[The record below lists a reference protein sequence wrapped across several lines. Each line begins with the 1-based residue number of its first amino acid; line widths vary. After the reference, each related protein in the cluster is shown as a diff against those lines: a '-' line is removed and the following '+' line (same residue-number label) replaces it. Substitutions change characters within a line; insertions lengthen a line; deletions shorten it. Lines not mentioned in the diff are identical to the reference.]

1 MPAKRVAKPKTAAI
15 SDSEEDVPAKRVT
28 KPKTAAVSDSTQRVA
43 AKRATKPKT
52 AKVVFE
58 LPAAIDAEKVALCGE
73 FNDWST
79 DTILLERDPDGA
91 WHTTVA
97 LELGKS
103 YRYRYLIN
111 GEQWE
116 NSWQAD
122 AYVPNPHGTED
133 SVVVVA

>member
-1 MPAKRVAKPKTAAI
+1 MPAKRIVKPETETLGDSEETESVKRVAKPRAA
-15 SDSEEDVPAKRVT
+15 RV
-28 KPKTAAVSDSTQRVA
+28 
-43 AKRATKPKT
+43 TKPKT
-52 AKVVFE
+52 AKVVFQ

-73 FNDWST
+73 FNGWST
-79 DTILLERDPDGA
+79 DDILLERDSDGV

-122 AYVPNPHGTED
+122 AYVPNPHGTDD

>member
-1 MPAKRVAKPKTAAI
+1 MPAKRIVKPEKGTPGDSEETEPVKRVAKPRAA
-15 SDSEEDVPAKRVT
+15 RV
-28 KPKTAAVSDSTQRVA
+28 
-43 AKRATKPKT
+43 TKPKT
-52 AKVVFE
+52 AKVVFQ

-73 FNDWST
+73 FNGWST
-79 DTILLERDPDGA
+79 DDILLERDSDGV

-122 AYVPNPHGTED
+122 AYVPNPHG
-133 SVVVVA
+133 